1 MQIDSVTSEKVLSP
15 NECQRMIEQASKHSL
30 DEGMVHGTKGLS
42 TARVIRSVH
51 GTELSDESIR
61 QFVFSLFKKMN
72 LLQLEISGLEPI
84 QIFRYEIGDHYE
96 WHTDWSPHNNKK
108 RKLSMTIQLSEHSG
122 YSGGD
127 LQILDGPETRIV
139 SREIGHATVFPSW
152 AVHRVNPILSGT
164 RWALVAWATGK
175 PFK

>member
-1 MQIDSVTSEKVLSP
+1 
-15 NECQRMIEQASKHSL
+15 MIEQASKHSL

-42 TARVIRSVH
+42 TVSTIRSVR

-72 LLQLEISGLEPI
+72 PLQLEISGLEPI
-84 QIFRYEIGDHYE
+84 QIFKYEIGDHYE

-108 RKLSMTIQLSEHSG
+108 RKLSMTIQLSESSE